1 MCTLSLELRMALSP
15 GTRIGAYE
23 IQSLLG
29 AGGMGEV
36 YRARDTKLGR
46 DVALKILPESF
57 AQNPDRLARF
67 EREARVL
74 ASLNHP
80 NIAQIFG
87 FEDTTNIRALAMEM
101 VEGLSLE
108 EVIRHSR
115 SSAST
120 GLPLDQVLPIA
131 RQIAD
136 ALEAAHEAGI
146 VHRDLK
152 PANVKVR
159 EDDVVKVLD
168 FGLAKAATGAEASGS
183 NPSDELA
190 SMDSPTMT
198 SPLMTQAGI
207 IIGTAAYM
215 SPEQARGRAVDKRA
229 DIWAFGVLLF
239 EMLTGQPLFA
249 GETVSDTVAAVLMR
263 EPDFALLPAAV
274 PSHIRELIARCLERD
289 PRRRLRDIGDALHD
303 LQSVPSSSATD
314 ARTSPELQPRSPL
327 PAATLRQRRLRW
339 LAACGGVALVA
350 ALIGFWQVRQG
361 TSSGTPSIS
370 PDTSGRSIAVL
381 PFVNQSGNPDDE
393 YFSDGMTDELAT
405 ALMKMPGLRVAARS
419 SAFTFKGKNADPR
432 EVGTKLDV
440 ATVLEG
446 TVRRSGSKVRV
457 TAELVNTSDG
467 LVRWSESYQRE
478 AKEVFEVQDDITTS
492 IVNALKLTMGA
503 NPLTAN
509 KAERTGN
516 AEAHDLYLRGRF
528 LVING
533 SAEAVRKGL
542 DYLSEAIKK
551 DPGYAPAYATTA
563 LAYTSLADDYFAPGD
578 AYPKARTAA
587 LKALELDSTNAEA
600 HTNLGLVQFYYDWE
614 FEAADVELRRALEL
628 NPNSMEAHNFY
639 GECLCAMG
647 RFEEGLAEV
656 GRAMVLDPLSPAP
669 SRSREQCLLSARR
682 YDETIAQHAKTA
694 ELDASF
700 FYYDSLAG
708 AAYREKGMFAESV
721 AEYQRLQRVTG
732 GQFFAGLAITYAR
745 MGKTAEARAILKQF
759 LEFSKRKYVSPDKIA
774 LMYASLGEKDE
785 AFAWLDRAFENRS
798 GFLAAF
804 LVTPD
809 YDTLRSD
816 PRFDVLM
823 RKMGFKK

>member
-1 MCTLSLELRMALSP
+1 MALGP
-15 GTRIGAYE
+15 GTRIGVYE

-87 FEDTTNIRALAMEM
+87 FEDTTSIRALAMEM
-101 VEGLSLE
+101 VEGLSLD

-115 SSAST
+115 SSTSK

-159 EDDVVKVLD
+159 EDGVVKVLD
-168 FGLAKAATGAEASGS
+168 FGLAKAATAAGTPGS
-183 NPSDELA
+183 NPSDELM

-239 EMLTGQPLFA
+239 EMLTGEPLFA

-263 EPDFALLPAAV
+263 EPDFALLPTLV
-274 PSHIRELIARCLERD
+274 PIQIRGLIARCLERD

-303 LQSVPSSSATD
+303 LQSVPSPSATNVL
-314 ARTSPELQPRSPL
+314 RSPELHPGSHLPAVPL
-327 PAATLRQRRLRW
+327 PQRRSRW
-339 LAACGGVALVA
+339 LAVCGAVVLVA
-350 ALIGFWQVRQG
+350 AVIGLWQVWHR
-361 TSSGTPSIS
+361 TSGKPSIS
-370 PDTSGRSIAVL
+370 PDTFGRSIAVL

-432 EVGTKLDV
+432 EVGTRLDV

-467 LVRWSESYQRE
+467 LVRWSEGYERE
-478 AKEVFEVQDDITTS
+478 AREVFEVQDDITSS

-533 SAEAVRKGL
+533 TAEAIRKGL

-600 HTNLGLVQFYYDWE
+600 HTNLGLVQFYYDWK
-614 FEAADVELRRALEL
+614 FEAANVELRRALEL

-639 GECLCAMG
+639 GECLCALG

-656 GRAMVLDPLSPAP
+656 GRALVLDPLSPAP

-721 AEYQRLQRVTG
+721 AEYQRLQRVTS
-732 GQFFAGLAITYAR
+732 GQLFAGLAITYSR
-745 MGKTAEARAILKQF
+745 MGKAAEGRAILKQF

-774 LMYASLGEKDE
+774 LIYASLGEKDE

-809 YDTLRSD
+809 YDPLRSD
-816 PRFDVLM
+816 PRFAVLM
-823 RKMGFKK
+823 RKMGLKK